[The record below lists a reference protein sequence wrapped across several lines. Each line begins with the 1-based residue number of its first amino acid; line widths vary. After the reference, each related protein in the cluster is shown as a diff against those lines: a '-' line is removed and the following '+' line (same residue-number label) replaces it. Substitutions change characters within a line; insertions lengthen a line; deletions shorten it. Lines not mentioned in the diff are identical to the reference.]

1 MRKESSPDDYSESER
16 TLWGWVAKHRKAE
29 NLHGNGYVGLLP
41 NIKARGNRCQKVHT
55 ETLDLMEKFIKNDYQ
70 NLKQETKASVYGK
83 FVAKCE
89 EEHIPEASY
98 KIFIR
103 ELKKHSGFEATKKR
117 KGRKAAYNE
126 KLWFW
131 ELEWLTPRHGD
142 RPWEIGHIDHTQL
155 DIELIHSRTKK
166 NLGRPWL
173 TILTDAYSRRILAIF
188 LTFDKPSY
196 RSCMMVLRECVRRHH
211 RLPQTVVY
219 DGAAEFRSTYFETL
233 LARYECTRKTR
244 PWSEPRYGT
253 TCERIFGT
261 VQSQFVHKLFGNT
274 QIMKNV
280 RQVSKDVNPK
290 ELAIWTLES
299 FYELLCEYCYEYY
312 DAQQEHPALGQT
324 PREAYGSGLAMHG
337 VRAHTHIAYDE
348 DFIMYTLPTTPKG
361 TAKVQ
366 LTSGVKIKN
375 ISYWAKAFANP
386 EVQNSQVPVRYDPFD
401 ASTAYAYVVGR
412 WVRCISDY
420 RDDFKGRSERELQ
433 LASQELRQRNR
444 RHGQQFNITQKQLAL
459 FLRSADAKEV
469 LLMQQLH
476 DSEVKSV
483 LATINGDRAV
493 GETVEDH
500 PYDPGQVIDEKHP
513 SSILDAD
520 VEPQKRE
527 RHLKMYED
535 Y

>member
-1 MRKESSPDDYSESER
+1 
-16 TLWGWVAKHRKAE
+16 
-29 NLHGNGYVGLLP
+29 
-41 NIKARGNRCQKVHT
+41 VH
-55 ETLDLMEKFIKNDYQ
+55 
-70 NLKQETKASVYGK
+70 
-83 FVAKCE
+83 
-89 EEHIPEASY
+89 
-98 KIFIR
+98 
-103 ELKKHSGFEATKKR
+103 
-117 KGRKAAYNE
+117 
-126 KLWFW
+126 
-131 ELEWLTPRHGD
+131 
-142 RPWEIGHIDHTQL
+142 
-155 DIELIHSRTKK
+155 
-166 NLGRPWL
+166 
-173 TILTDAYSRRILAIF
+173 
-188 LTFDKPSY
+188 
-196 RSCMMVLRECVRRHH
+196 
-211 RLPQTVVY
+211 
-219 DGAAEFRSTYFETL
+219 
-233 LARYECTRKTR
+233 
-244 PWSEPRYGT
+244 
-253 TCERIFGT
+253 
-261 VQSQFVHKLFGNT
+261 SQFVHKLFGNT

-299 FYELLCEYCYEYY
+299 FYELLCQYCYEYY

-366 LTSGVKIKN
+366 PTSGVKIKN

-386 EVQNSQVPVRYDPFD
+386 EVQNSRVPVRYDPFD
-401 ASTAYAYVVGR
+401 ASTAYAYVTGR
-412 WVRCISDY
+412 WVRCVSDY
-420 RDDFKGRSERELQ
+420 RDDFRGRSEREIQ

-459 FLRSADAKEV
+459 FLRSADAKGV

-493 GETVEDH
+493 GETVENNPH
-500 PYDPGQVIDEKHP
+500 NPGQVIDEKRP
-513 SSILDAD
+513 SSVLDAE

-527 RHLKMYED
+527 RHLKTYED